1 MVNFLCIVK
10 QAEIER
16 DNQKLLKKLVEI
28 SAGKKAPATIATSG
42 LGKSHSVANIEFKA
56 KSLHFNQRKAE
67 LERIE
72 RENQK
77 IAKKI
82 FTLKSDL
89 NKNTFQKDFNRHEAI
104 KNNLARMKKKRMPFY
119 AGRQGALPPIES
131 DERQGSAPTAHEPA
145 GMYSVS
151 KSDSDYATAVQMAP
165 PRNQSDVALS

>member
-1 MVNFLCIVK
+1 MK

-28 SAGKKAPATIATSG
+28 SAGNKKNPAQSLPSSGGAGVGG
-42 LGKSHSVANIEFKA
+42 LGKSQSVAHIDFKA
-56 KSLHFNQRKAE
+56 KSLHFNSRKAE

-89 NKNTFQKDFNRHEAI
+89 NKDNYVKDFNKHE
-104 KNNLARMKKKRMPFY
+104 
-119 AGRQGALPPIES
+119 
-131 DERQGSAPTAHEPA
+131 
-145 GMYSVS
+145 
-151 KSDSDYATAVQMAP
+151 
-165 PRNQSDVALS
+165 